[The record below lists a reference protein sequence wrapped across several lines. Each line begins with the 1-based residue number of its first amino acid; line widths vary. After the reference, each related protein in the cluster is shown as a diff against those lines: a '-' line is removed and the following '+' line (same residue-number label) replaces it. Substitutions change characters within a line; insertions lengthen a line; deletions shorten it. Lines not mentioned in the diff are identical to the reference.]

1 MRPFGSYTSSTGD
14 TILLLPEAPAML
26 LRWRALFLL
35 LLLLPSCGSAQSCRA
50 DTGRAHGPR
59 NSGHFRKIAHLPNH
73 RLACRSWAIACS

>member
-1 MRPFGSYTSSTGD
+1 MSSSWQLMRPFGSYTSSTGD

-59 NSGHFRKIAHLPNH
+59 LLIFRTIV
-73 RLACRSWAIACS
+73 